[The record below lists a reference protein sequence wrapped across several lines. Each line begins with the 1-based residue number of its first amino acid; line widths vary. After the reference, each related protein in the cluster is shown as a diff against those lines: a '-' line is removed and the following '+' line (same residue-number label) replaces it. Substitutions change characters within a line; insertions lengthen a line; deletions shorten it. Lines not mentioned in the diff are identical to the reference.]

1 MQTDYPIVSRFYTAI
16 HKLIEYKVIRG
27 KKTFTDL
34 YGINRRNFCTIEKD
48 HASKMFNVNWL
59 TILVQDYK
67 VSAQWLLTGEGSFFA
82 FGWDAETVKKLSQ
95 QKSLKCH

>member
-27 KKTFTDL
+27 KKTFTER

-48 HASKMFNVNWL
+48 YSSKMFNVDWL
-59 TILVQDYK
+59 TILVRDYK
-67 VSAQWLLTGEGSFFA
+67 VSAQWLLTGEGSFFT
-82 FGWDAETVKKLSQ
+82 FGWDAEMVKKISVA
-95 QKSLKCH
+95 SA